1 MSILT
6 YKHIHHIYT
15 DRTSDTNDGGAAGG
29 SSAQHVYAI
38 HRSSDHVMANI
49 LPPDSGA
56 WTRSG
61 RESIL
66 CVT

>member
-1 MSILT
+1 M
-6 YKHIHHIYT
+6 
-15 DRTSDTNDGGAAGG
+15 NDGGGGGGGG

-38 HRSSDHVMANI
+38 HRIENRNLIRSSHHGMANI
-49 LPPDSGA
+49 LSPDSGA

>member
-1 MSILT
+1 M
-6 YKHIHHIYT
+6 
-15 DRTSDTNDGGAAGG
+15 NDGGAGRGGG

-38 HRSSDHVMANI
+38 HRTSHHGMANI
-49 LPPDSGA
+49 LSPDSGA